1 MKKIRMRL
9 QILGT
14 HLGDPAGCRVGD
26 ILEVDDGIAETY
38 VLNGYAELVEE
49 KKAKAEPRV
58 EHAVAPAPETAAM
71 KTDDVPQPVKRE
83 PGRPGPR
90 PGPGRPRKS

>member
-14 HLGDPAGCRVGD
+14 HLGDPGGCQVGD
-26 ILEVDDGIAETY
+26 VLEVEDGLAEAY

-49 KKAKAEPRV
+49 KAKVEPKV

-90 PGPGRPRKS
+90 PGQGRPRKS